1 MVKPEKNLDYLILE
15 ELKRKEN
22 YTSGEEL
29 AGKLAISRQA
39 LWKHIGK
46 LTDKGYE
53 IIAVPHQGY
62 KLSSCP
68 DKFYPWEIQHKLN
81 TRFVGKEVHYKE
93 VMGSTQDFIWQLG
106 LEGAAEGA
114 VVFAQ
119 AQEKGRGRIQRQWIS
134 PRGGIYFSLLL
145 RPHFLLVREVS
156 QITLLIALGCLQG
169 IKKATGIECSV
180 KWPNDIFLK
189 GKKLGG
195 ILCEMNAE
203 TDRIRFVVVGVG
215 INVNTRDL
223 LPQATSL
230 FLNSKKKVS
239 QVEIAKRILEEIEA
253 CYRRAKRV
261 GFASLLKEWEQF
273 CFLWGKMVKVKVF
286 NRTIEGEAIGIDE
299 SGYLLL
305 RCDSGL
311 IEKISA
317 GDITKSSP
325 ELQRHNT

>member
-15 ELKRKEN
+15 ELKRKGD
-22 YTSGEEL
+22 YASGEEL

-53 IIAVPHQGY
+53 IVATPHLGY
-62 KLSSCP
+62 KLISSP
-68 DKFYPWEIQHKLN
+68 DKFYPWEVQHNLN
-81 TRFVGKEVHYKE
+81 TRFIGKEIRYEE
-93 VMGSTQDFIWQLG
+93 VIDSTQDLIWQLG
-106 LEGAAEGA
+106 LEGASEGA

-119 AQEKGRGRIQRQWIS
+119 AQKRGRGRIQRRWIS
-134 PRGGIYFSLLL
+134 SPGGIYFSLLL
-145 RPHFLLVREVS
+145 RPNFLLVREVS
-156 QITLLIALGCLQG
+156 QITLLIALGCLRG

-203 TDRIRFVVVGVG
+203 ADRIRFVVAGVG

-223 LPQATSL
+223 PLQATSL
-230 FLNSKKKVS
+230 FLNLKKKVS
-239 QVEIAKRILEEIEA
+239 QVEIAKRILEEIEV
-253 CYRRAKRV
+253 CYRRAKRI
-261 GFASLLKEWEQF
+261 GFSGLLKEWEQF

-299 SGYLLL
+299 NGYLLL
-305 RCDSGL
+305 RCNSGL

-317 GDITKSSP
+317 GDITKLSP
-325 ELQRHNT
+325 ELQRYNT

>member
-1 MVKPEKNLDYLILE
+1 MSEKSLDCLILE
-15 ELKRKEN
+15 ELKRKGD
-22 YTSGEEL
+22 YTSGEEI

-46 LTDKGYE
+46 LIDKGYE
-53 IIAVPHQGY
+53 IIAVPHRGY

-81 TRFVGKEVHYKE
+81 TRFIGKEVHYKE
-93 VMGSTQDFIWQLG
+93 VISSTQDFIWQLG

-145 RPHFLLVREVS
+145 RPHFLFIREAP
-156 QITLLIALGCLQG
+156 QITLLIALGCLRG
-169 IKKATGIECSV
+169 IEKATGIKCSV

-195 ILCEMNAE
+195 ILCEINAE
-203 TDRIRFVVVGVG
+203 TDKIHFVVVGVG
-215 INVNTRDL
+215 INVNTKDL
-223 LPQATSL
+223 PSQATSL
-230 FLNSKKKVS
+230 FLNLKKKLS

-253 CYRRAKRV
+253 CYCQAERI
-261 GFASLLKEWEQF
+261 GFKGLLKEWEQF
-273 CFLWGKMVKVKVF
+273 CFLWGKRVKVKVF
-286 NRTIEGEAIGIDE
+286 NKRIEGEAVGIDE

-305 RCDSGL
+305 RRDNGF

-317 GDITKSSP
+317 GDITKTSS
-325 ELQRHNT
+325 